1 MIEYKRILSRK
12 LEKPQRIYNVVRYC
26 CLFRHIMLLHNNS
39 ERTQIVLFG
48 TLLVLSPFSKQEI
61 YYNTFAHTFLSFY
74 PFPFLVQF
82 SYASLVKYF
91 ECVDVAYILY

>member
-1 MIEYKRILSRK
+1 MIEHKRILSRK
-12 LEKPQRIYNVVRYC
+12 LEKPHRIYNVVRYC